1 MIGPPDGFYSLDCEV
16 VVPKLDSPRDDL
28 FVFLLN
34 ASSTDRYIPC
44 FALYKAVV
52 KRISELQLSL
62 LFLVKALVRA
72 AILLS

>member
-16 VVPKLDSPRDDL
+16 VVPKLDSPRDNL

-34 ASSTDRYIPC
+34 SSSTDRYIPC

-52 KRISELQLSL
+52 KRISELELSL
-62 LFLVKALVRA
+62 LFLVEALVGA